1 MMPFKLNN
9 PQVEAE
15 ASRFD
20 VAEHN
25 RQALRGINTAMY
37 GTVALL
43 VAAALGFVIAF
54 AALIVAVV
62 R

>member
-25 RQALRGINTAMY
+25 RQALRGVNVQLYLTLAVIVTL
-37 GTVALL
+37 TVAFI
-43 VAAALGFVIAF
+43 AAAAFLVIG
-54 AALIVAVV
+54 VV

>member
-1 MMPFKLNN
+1 MPFKLNN

-25 RQALRGINTAMY
+25 RQALKGLNNQVYATLAVIVTL
-37 GTVALL
+37 TVAFIA
-43 VAAALGFVIAF
+43 VAAFLVIG
-54 AALIVAVV
+54 VV

>member
-25 RQALRGINTAMY
+25 RQALRGVNVQLYLTL
-37 GTVALL
+37 GVLVTLTVAFI
-43 VAAALGFVIAF
+43 AAAAFLVIG
-54 AALIVAVV
+54 VV